1 MSTRAELV
9 SGLEAAAR
17 GELPAGAARG
27 EGRVRGKTA
36 WLFTGQGSQRIG
48 MGRGLYE
55 EWPAFRTA
63 LEEAWSALDPHLDRP
78 LRDVMW
84 AEPSE
89 AWRLDE
95 TEWTQPALFALEVA
109 LAALWQSW
117 GVEPDVVAG
126 HSVGELSAAYV
137 AGVFSLAD
145 AARLVVARGRLMQAL
160 PQGGAMASIAAPEAE
175 VVAAAATQGEQVSI
189 AAVNGPSSIVISGP
203 EKDVLAI
210 VEFFAA
216 QGTQTHRL
224 TVSHAFHSALME
236 PMLEEFR
243 QVAASVEYRPARIA
257 MASNVSGK
265 MEDELSSADYW
276 VRHVREGVRFA
287 DGIAAL
293 HAAGVTEYLEIGP
306 RPTLLGLVP
315 ACLPETA
322 EPVLA
327 ASLRPDRSEPAG
339 VLAAL
344 GARYARGG
352 RVEWRELFPQGRRP
366 VALPTY
372 PWQRQRYWVAA
383 AQQQV
388 GQTTGHPLLGMRMPV
403 AGAAVYESVLSA
415 AEQPWLYDHRVGVSA
430 LMPGAGIAEL
440 VRAAGEDWFDDP
452 AVEISSLVLRSP
464 LVLAE
469 QDGQRIQVV
478 VREEDGLTEA
488 LVYSRRAS
496 ASADAEWILHA
507 SGELR
512 ISGVSEPGRID
523 PEALRAR
530 CGERI
535 DVTQVYENY
544 TSIDLNYGPAFQGLQ
559 SFWRGSGEVFA
570 EVALPDEVDGA
581 ERYGVHPALLDAA
594 FQSLCGIA
602 ESQELSLPFAMER
615 LIVHAAGAS
624 AALVHVRRREGTGEG
639 LAVDVTLADA
649 RGEVLAEVIGLSV
662 RPVVADAVPRG
673 PAIANAL
680 YQLDWS
686 ACPPPRRV
694 PPSGRWLVVAGEH
707 DDAAGGCDRTPAGG
721 RSMVRAG

>member
-1 MSTRAELV
+1 MVLALQHGILPKTIHAQTPSKHIIWEGSSLSLLQEARSWRRRVERPRRAGVSGFGISGTNAHVIVEEAPETADRPGASVPRMAELAVLSAKSAEALTAVASRLAEHVKDHDEQSLGDIAYSLATTRSHHEHRLALTVSTRAELV

-372 PWQRQRYWVAA
+372 PWQRQR
-383 AQQQV
+383 
-388 GQTTGHPLLGMRMPV
+388 
-403 AGAAVYESVLSA
+403 
-415 AEQPWLYDHRVGVSA
+415 
-430 LMPGAGIAEL
+430 
-440 VRAAGEDWFDDP
+440 
-452 AVEISSLVLRSP
+452 
-464 LVLAE
+464 
-469 QDGQRIQVV
+469 
-478 VREEDGLTEA
+478 
-488 LVYSRRAS
+488 
-496 ASADAEWILHA
+496 
-507 SGELR
+507 
-512 ISGVSEPGRID
+512 
-523 PEALRAR
+523 
-530 CGERI
+530 C
-535 DVTQVYENY
+535 
-544 TSIDLNYGPAFQGLQ
+544 
-559 SFWRGSGEVFA
+559 
-570 EVALPDEVDGA
+570 
-581 ERYGVHPALLDAA
+581 
-594 FQSLCGIA
+594 
-602 ESQELSLPFAMER
+602 
-615 LIVHAAGAS
+615 
-624 AALVHVRRREGTGEG
+624 
-639 LAVDVTLADA
+639 
-649 RGEVLAEVIGLSV
+649 IGLLRRSS
-662 RPVVADAVPRG
+662 R
-673 PAIANAL
+673 
-680 YQLDWS
+680 LDKQPGIHCW
-686 ACPPPRRV
+686 
-694 PPSGRWLVVAGEH
+694 
-707 DDAAGGCDRTPAGG
+707 GCGCL
-721 RSMVRAG
+721 